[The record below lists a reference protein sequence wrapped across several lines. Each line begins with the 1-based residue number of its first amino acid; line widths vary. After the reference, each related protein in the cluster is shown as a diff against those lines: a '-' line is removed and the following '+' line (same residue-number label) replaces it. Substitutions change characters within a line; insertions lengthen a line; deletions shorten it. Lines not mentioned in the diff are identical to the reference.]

1 MKRRFSF
8 ALLVSLVASWGL
20 CGDASAQREVALTPV
35 EDNTL
40 YESDTGALSNGAGDH
55 LFAGRTRQRANRR
68 ALLAFDVARTVP
80 EGATLDSVRLTLH
93 MSRTVGTAA
102 DAVALHRVLADW
114 GEGASD
120 APANE
125 GAGTAAAT
133 DDATWI
139 HTFFDTGLWQN
150 PGGDFDSTASASVLV
165 GGEDAYTWGS
175 TPAMVA
181 NVQAWLDAPEEN
193 FGWVLIGDE
202 ETVISTKRFDSRE
215 NPDTTA
221 RPVLRLFYSVP
232 TAVEAEEDPALPRLA
247 ANYPNPFRQTTT
259 ISYVLRAPQPVTLVV
274 YDALGRKVAT
284 LVAAWQSSGL
294 HQVSFDA
301 SGLPEGVYV
310 YRLSAGGF
318 HQYRTMIVLR

>member
-1 MKRRFSF
+1 MHKGCLDT
-8 ALLVSLVASWGL
+8 ALA
-20 CGDASAQREVALTPV
+20 
-35 EDNTL
+35 
-40 YESDTGALSNGAGDH
+40 GA
-55 LFAGRTRQRANRR
+55 
-68 ALLAFDVARTVP
+68 VP

-120 APANE
+120 APDNE

-165 GGEDAYTWGS
+165 GREDAYTWGS

-181 NVQAWLDAPEEN
+181 DVQAWLDAPEEN
-193 FGWVLIGDE
+193 FGWMLIGEE
-202 ETVISTKRFDSRE
+202 ETIISTKRFDSRE

-221 RPVLRLFYSVP
+221 RPVLRFFYSVP
-232 TAVEAEEDPALPRLA
+232 TAVEAEDSQ
-247 ANYPNPFRQTTT
+247 RQ
-259 ISYVLRAPQPVTLVV
+259 RAR
-274 YDALGRKVAT
+274 G
-284 LVAAWQSSGL
+284 W
-294 HQVSFDA
+294 
-301 SGLPEGVYV
+301 
-310 YRLSAGGF
+310 
-318 HQYRTMIVLR
+318 

>member
-1 MKRRFSF
+1 MKRRFSL
-8 ALLVSLVASWGL
+8 ALLAFLVAASGL
-20 CGDASAQREVALTPV
+20 CREASAQGEAALRPV
-35 EDNTL
+35 KDNTL

-68 ALLAFDVARTVP
+68 ALLAFDVAVP

-93 MSRTVGTAA
+93 MSRTVGTGG

-120 APANE
+120 APGNE

-139 HTFFDTGLWQN
+139 HTFFDTGVWQN
-150 PGGDFDSTASASVLV
+150 PGGDFGPAVSASVLV
-165 GGEDAYTWGS
+165 GGEDDYTWGS

-181 NVQAWLDAPEEN
+181 DVQAWLDAPEEN
-193 FGWVLIGDE
+193 FGWMLIGDE
-202 ETVISTKRFDSRE
+202 ETTLSAKRFDSRE

-232 TAVEAEEDPALPRLA
+232 TAVEAEEDPALPRLV
-247 ANYPNPFRQTTT
+247 ANYPNPFNRTTT

-301 SGLPEGVYV
+301 SGLPEGVYL

-318 HQYRTMIVLR
+318 YQDRAMIVLR

>member
-20 CGDASAQREVALTPV
+20 CGDASAQQEVALTPV
-35 EDNTL
+35 KDNTL
-40 YESDTGALSNGAGDH
+40 YESDTDTLSNGTGDH
-55 LFAGRTRQRANRR
+55 LFAGRTRQQANRR
-68 ALLAFDVARTVP
+68 ALLAFNVVGAVP

-93 MSRTVGTAA
+93 MSRTIGTAA

-120 APANE
+120 APDNE

-181 NVQAWLDAPEEN
+181 DVQAWLDAPEEN

-202 ETVISTKRFDSRE
+202 ETIISTKRFDSRE

-259 ISYVLRAPQPVTLVV
+259 ISYVLRAPQPVTLKV
-274 YDALGRKVAT
+274 YDALGRAVAT
-284 LVAAWQSSGL
+284 LVTAWQPPGF

-318 HQYRTMIVLR
+318 HQDRTMIVLR